1 MATIT
6 LNQLISELTNVK
18 EVNQII
24 ESKYNKNNLNDF
36 FKNIFNDQIYRHG
49 IIQNFK
55 SSTRTLNISLYYS
68 LLFLID
74 NQFEK
79 LDEFKQIDNINSLV
93 NKMCLDINSNPII
106 TKYNYRELKI
116 KKLDLINDI
125 SNYKNTN
132 KVIKFLSDYFDINI
146 FLCNFE
152 HNKLYC
158 VCDNEFYN
166 KYRNNIII
174 GQINSNSFEPIL
186 TDKSK
191 IFPYN
196 HPIINNLLNNHKH
209 YILPLYGNEF
219 IIKSDFDINND
230 LNFNDSKNKDI
241 ENKDVENK
249 DIENKDI
256 ENKDIENKDIE
267 NIDVE
272 NKDIENIDVENKD
285 VENKKVKIKYSLK
298 NKLNELQEIAKTYN
312 IDLNK
317 IINGKEKSKTKSE
330 IITDLDIYF
339 ANY

>member
-1 MATIT
+1 MSTIT

-18 EVNQII
+18 EVNKPI
-24 ESKYNKNNLNDF
+24 ESKYDKSNLNDF
-36 FKNIFNDQIYRHG
+36 FKDILGNKVHRHG

-68 LLFLID
+68 LLFLLDD
-74 NQFEK
+74 NFEK

-93 NKMCLDINSNPII
+93 NKMCSDINSNPII

-116 KKLDLINDI
+116 KKSDLINEI

-158 VCDNEFYN
+158 VCDNNYYN

-186 TDKSK
+186 TEKNK

-196 HPIINNLLNNHKH
+196 NSIINNILNNHKH

-219 IIKSDFDINND
+219 IIKSDFDINTD
-230 LNFNDSKNKDI
+230 LNNS
-241 ENKDVENK
+241 EQKDVEQ
-249 DIENKDI
+249 
-256 ENKDIENKDIE
+256 
-267 NIDVE
+267 
-272 NKDIENIDVENKD
+272 KD
-285 VENKKVKIKYSLK
+285 VEQKDVEQKDVEQKKIKIKYSLK

-317 IINGKEKSKTKSE
+317 TINGKEKSKTKSE